1 MLSLLCLIVL
11 AQVAIET
18 TATKRL
24 GVLGEY
30 TYEVATADNL
40 SPRSGLIVDYARL
53 DAGTSLVP
61 PVEIV
66 APDGYLTLP
75 SVEMSNN
82 GTPMQG
88 LSQDEFSF
96 PTATQEVPWHA
107 EDATLPATQF
117 AMTSLTR
124 LNQQG
129 LGITSLD
136 LRHTWLLGYDERSP
150 LNITPGMG
158 VHLWS
163 GPQTLDLP
171 PQVYDVY
178 MDLQWQPWKGEKSA
192 LLIGATP
199 GLYGDLKRIDNQT
212 FQWSGWFIGS
222 RQLGQRWTILG
233 GVAYLRQ
240 LQSNWLPMGGAV
252 WAPSDSTRAELVFPR
267 PRLARRIH
275 STDRWTTWGYLAG
288 QFGGGAWSVLDSPGQ
303 NVLVGYSDLRL
314 VGGVE
319 GFSRRAHEWRAE
331 FGYVFARE
339 LRINSVLLEK
349 PTDALL
355 VQVTFAF

>member
-1 MLSLLCLIVL
+1 MVFERP
-11 AQVAIET
+11 AVA
-18 TATKRL
+18 
-24 GVLGEY
+24 GV
-30 TYEVATADNL
+30 
-40 SPRSGLIVDYARL
+40 SPGTEPSNGL
-53 DAGTSLVP
+53 DADACPPCHARSIRGSGT
-61 PVEIV
+61 
-66 APDGYLTLP
+66 
-75 SVEMSNN
+75 
-82 GTPMQG
+82 
-88 LSQDEFSF
+88 
-96 PTATQEVPWHA
+96 H
-107 EDATLPATQF
+107 
-117 AMTSLTR
+117 
-124 LNQQG
+124 
-129 LGITSLD
+129 
-136 LRHTWLLGYDERSP
+136 RH
-150 LNITPGMG
+150 
-158 VHLWS
+158 
-163 GPQTLDLP
+163 
-171 PQVYDVY
+171 
-178 MDLQWQPWKGEKSA
+178 
-192 LLIGATP
+192 
-199 GLYGDLKRIDNQT
+199 QT

-252 WAPSDSTRAELVFPR
+252 WAPNDSTRAELVFPR

-319 GFSRRAHEWRAE
+319 GFSCKGHEWRAE

-339 LRINSVLLEK
+339 LRVNSVLLEK

>member
-1 MLSLLCLIVL
+1 MLSLLCLLVV
-11 AQVAIET
+11 AQVTTAT
-18 TATKRL
+18 TATKGS
-24 GVLGEY
+24 GVSGEY
-30 TYEVATADNL
+30 TTKAATVDYL
-40 SPRSGLIVDYARL
+40 SNRSGLFVD
-53 DAGTSLVP
+53 DAGASLVP
-61 PVEIV
+61 PMESV
-66 APDGYLTLP
+66 APIRYLTLP
-75 SVEMSNN
+75 SVELSRS

-88 LSQDEFSF
+88 LTQDEFSF
-96 PTATQEVPWHA
+96 PTATQEMPWRA
-107 EDATLPATQF
+107 EDAMLPATQF
-117 AMTSLTR
+117 ATTSLTR
-124 LNQQG
+124 LNQRG

-136 LRHTWLLGYDERSP
+136 LRHTWLLGYDEYSP

-178 MDLQWQPWKGEKSA
+178 VDLQWQPWKGEKSA

-199 GLYGDLKRIDNQT
+199 GLFGDLERIDDQT
-212 FQWSGWFIGS
+212 LQWSGWFMGS
-222 RQLGQRWTILG
+222 RRLGQHWTILG

-240 LQSNWLPMGGAV
+240 MQSNWLPMGGVV

-275 STDRWTTWGYLAG
+275 STDHWTTWGYVAG
-288 QFGGGAWSVLDSPGQ
+288 QFGGGAWSVLDSPAQ
-303 NVLVGYSDLRL
+303 NVLIGYSDLRL
-314 VGGVE
+314 VSGVE
-319 GFSRRAHEWRAE
+319 AFSRSGYEWRAE

-339 LRINSVLLEK
+339 LRVNSVLLEK